1 MSKLSFK
8 DIKNTLGKEL
18 AETGP
23 DLNKTGGGG
32 GEYVPPAE
40 GPARLRLV
48 GYIETGVHTTES
60 PKYGVKSKAKATL
73 LFELSGPK
81 HEPKVLDDGRKVPYI
96 ISIELNVGTHEKSLY
111 GKLFRQMAKEYP
123 GSTHF
128 THLLGE
134 AFLGTVK
141 HRTFKR
147 RDGSEGV
154 VAELKDESGYTIRGT
169 TFTDPETGELRRIKV
184 AEPISEPRVFVWDY
198 ATEEYW
204 DSLFIDGTYDNGDSK
219 NKFQERI
226 KAADNFIGS
235 PIYNILT
242 EAGREDE
249 LVPAPKGER
258 AAADTDEAEDEA
270 EAPVKSPG
278 KASNRAATGRSEEE
292 EGVGSPAKK
301 NRSTASKSTAAVTKG
316 KKAPPPPAWESDE
329 TEDDDPLAGL

>member
-8 DIKNTLGKEL
+8 DIKNTLGKEI

-40 GPARLRLV
+40 GPVRLRFV
-48 GYIETGVHTTES
+48 GYIETGVHTTDS

-169 TFTDPETGELRRIKV
+169 TFTDPETGDLRRIKV
-184 AEPISEPRVFVWDY
+184 GDPISEPRVFVWDY

-219 NKFQERI
+219 NKWQEKI
-226 KAADNFIGS
+226 KAADNFVGS
-235 PIYNILT
+235 PIYNILS

-258 AAADTDEAEDEA
+258 TAETSDDEDEDA
-270 EAPVKSPG
+270 APPAKSPS
-278 KASNRAATGRSEEE
+278 KAPNRAATGRSGTG
-292 EGVGSPAKK
+292 EGVGSPTKN
-301 NRSTASKSTAAVTKG
+301 NRSTAQKSTVVTTKG
-316 KKAPPPPAWESDE
+316 KKAPPVEDLDE
-329 TEDDDPLAGL
+329 DDDDPLAGL